1 MVRAV
6 KAIFRLLFAR
16 HVLASLF
23 LVMLVTFT
31 LSERVVDRTSFAGS
45 DMKGDVMERW
55 GAPIEQPA
63 PSVRYVA
70 SGAVFSDLRPLPLA
84 SQKIEVDATMN
95 YRRRGLVFFSGFDF
109 ALGGTFEVKNP
120 EPTDIDLAF
129 VFPIQMRRNQVLLSD
144 LTFKVNGAPA
154 PVQLS
159 EQSGDKLVWTGRAK
173 PGERLLF
180 EIAFHGRGL
189 DSFVWRLDPALR
201 VNDFSMTLRFKGGEN
216 FDYPP
221 EVVPAGR
228 LEPADDGATLSWS
241 FPSLESGVPVGL
253 VLPSQQSWDQV
264 IARASSRAWAFF
276 ALLFGGTLLL
286 FTAHR
291 RELKL
296 VEAALIA
303 ASFAIVYPL
312 LGYLAAVMPFW
323 AAAVVSLGVGTGLL
337 LLLTRLF
344 LAREAAKFM
353 AGMVTLALVVPTVA
367 AILETYTGLI
377 YTLEATA
384 VLATSV
390 VLLSRPA
397 FRAVVER
404 ALFEDAG
411 ASSPPLKQPIVE
423 KAEPTPAAAP

>member
-1 MVRAV
+1 MLRAL
-6 KAIFRLLFAR
+6 KAVFRLLFAR
-16 HVLASLF
+16 HALVSLF
-23 LVMLVTFT
+23 LVLLVTLT

-70 SGAVFSDLRPLPLA
+70 SGAVFSDLRPLALDRQA
-84 SQKIEVDATMN
+84 VQVDATMN

-120 EPTDIDLAF
+120 EPVDIDLAF

-159 EQSGDKLVWTGRAK
+159 DQTGDKLVWTGRAK
-173 PGERLLF
+173 PGERLVF
-180 EIAFHGRGL
+180 EIAYRGRGL
-189 DSFVWRLDPALR
+189 DSFTWRLDPALR
-201 VNDFSMTLRFKGGEN
+201 VNDFSMTLRFRGGSN
-216 FDYPP
+216 FDYPA
-221 EVVPAGR
+221 EVVPASR
-228 LEPADDGATLSWS
+228 LQTSDEGATLSWS

-264 IARASSRAWAFF
+264 IARSSARAWAFF
-276 ALLFGGTLLL
+276 ALLFAGTLLL

-303 ASFAIVYPL
+303 SSFAIVYPL

-323 AAAVVSLGVGTGLL
+323 AAAALSLGVGSGLL

-344 LAREAAKFM
+344 LAREAVKFM
-353 AGMVTLALVVPTVA
+353 AGLAALTLLVPTA
-367 AILETYTGLI
+367 AVVLEAYTGLV

-384 VLATSV
+384 VLAASV
-390 VLLSRPA
+390 VLLSRPG

-404 ALFEDAG
+404 ALFDGESAP
-411 ASSPPLKQPIVE
+411 PPLKAPIVE
-423 KAEPTPAAAP
+423 KAEPSPAPAP